1 MMETLRKV
9 VSDITTSLK
18 ATNLDDRFSF
28 RFLASI
34 FTGRAETIL
43 KQDIQDRNILLIN
56 ELWKPLRCIELQ
68 DSSFDVCNILYE
80 GDEILKRSKKKI
92 PITYATKYGNLI
104 KILNIKGSMEY
115 KQIKPSQY
123 KDIINREFVNKKTKY
138 FWIVDNYIYIPDVS
152 TEEVK
157 GLGIFIDSQE
167 ADFFNGD
174 IDCCYKPLDSIVT
187 LPKYI
192 IDIAKQDV
200 INNLV
205 KTNRP
210 INSDEN
216 PDLNSNDKV

>member
-9 VSDITTSLK
+9 VSDIATDLR

-28 RFLASI
+28 RFLASK

-43 KQDIQDRNILLIN
+43 KQDIQDRNLLLIN
-56 ELWKPLRCIELQ
+56 EIWKPLRCIELQ

-80 GDEILKRSKKKI
+80 GEEILKKSKKKI
-92 PITYATKYGNLI
+92 PLTYATKYGNLL
-104 KILNIKGSMEY
+104 KIFNLNTTLEY
-115 KQIKPSQY
+115 KEIKPSQY
-123 KDIINREFVNKKTKY
+123 KEIINREFVNKKTKY
-138 FWIVDNYIYIPDVS
+138 YWIIDGYIYIPDAS

-157 GLGIFIDSQE
+157 GLGVFVDSQE

-174 IDCCYKPLDSIVT
+174 INCCYKPLDSIVT

-200 INNLV
+200 VNNLI
-205 KTNRP
+205 KTNRAITP
-210 INSDEN
+210 DEN
-216 PDLNSNDKV
+216 PDLNVNKKI